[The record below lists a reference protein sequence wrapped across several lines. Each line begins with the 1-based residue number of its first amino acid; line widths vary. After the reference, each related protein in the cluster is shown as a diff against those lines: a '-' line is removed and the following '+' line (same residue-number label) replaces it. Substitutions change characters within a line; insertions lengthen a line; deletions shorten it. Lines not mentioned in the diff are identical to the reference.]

1 MWLDKELESPLQ
13 LNSIICMIDCFNFFK
28 NYDLNEEILKK
39 QIICAD
45 KIILNKIDLLN
56 GLPDADQKTKI
67 KEFILKTN
75 PLSKIYEYDNFN
87 YKGLLLLI

>member
-13 LNSIICMIDCFNFFK
+13 LNSIICMIDCFYFFK

-45 KIILNKIDLLN
+45 KIILNKIDLLK
-56 GLPDADQKTKI
+56 GSADSEDQINKI
-67 KEFILKTN
+67 KEFIQKTN
-75 PLSKIYEYDNFN
+75 PLSKIYE
-87 YKGLLLLI
+87 